1 MNSIVG
7 LEWPAKNSQRNYPF
21 VDSADL
27 TIGEVGFLPND
38 LIVDARI
45 YLRGTYQAQS
55 TPYISRIEIQSDRA
69 VVDVFVDDS
78 YLGSVQIPW
87 SSPIGEAEGALPDA
101 ANATNAFKLASM
113 PIINDGISNG
123 ILMVNFA
130 SLYVLQSVGLGSYS
144 FDADALRFVPFVCE
158 YLPGPQ
164 VVSVNGLNGT
174 VLLRG
179 ESGIKV
185 ERISDTDIK
194 ISIVGDPHFTRHNCV
209 AGPTAEAINDSLASF
224 LEQLV
229 VLHYIKNQAGVL
241 LPRISRL
248 KVRHD
253 AQRRDGSVDFH
264 LQTEGDLSGS
274 LRPAFRITVKDNT
287 ITLSMAGA

>member
-7 LEWPAKNSQRNYPF
+7 LEWPVKNSQRNYPF
-21 VDSADL
+21 FDSANL
-27 TIGEVGFLPND
+27 IIGEIGFLPND

-45 YLRGTYQAQS
+45 YMRGAYQAKS
-55 TPYISRIEIQSDRA
+55 TPYISKIDIQFDKA
-69 VVDVFVDDS
+69 VIDISVDDS
-78 YLGSVQIPW
+78 YVGSVQIPW
-87 SSPIGEAEGALPDA
+87 IIPIEESQGALSA
-101 ANATNAFKLASM
+101 GANPTDSFKLVSL
-113 PIINDGISNG
+113 PIMRDGISNG
-123 ILMVNFA
+123 ILVVNFA
-130 SLYVLQSVGLGSYS
+130 SMYVLQSVGMGSYS
-144 FDADALRFVPFVCE
+144 FDADSLRFLPFVCE

-185 ERISDTDIK
+185 DRVNNTDIK

-209 AGPTAEAINDSLASF
+209 SNTINDSLSSF

-229 VLHYIKNQAGVL
+229 VLHYRKNSNGSLTPQKS
-241 LPRISRL
+241 IL
-248 KVRHD
+248 KVRND
-253 AQRRDGSVDFH
+253 NQRRDGSVDFH
-264 LQTEGDLSGS
+264 LQINDNLERDN
-274 LRPAFRITVKDNT
+274 RQAFRITVKDNT